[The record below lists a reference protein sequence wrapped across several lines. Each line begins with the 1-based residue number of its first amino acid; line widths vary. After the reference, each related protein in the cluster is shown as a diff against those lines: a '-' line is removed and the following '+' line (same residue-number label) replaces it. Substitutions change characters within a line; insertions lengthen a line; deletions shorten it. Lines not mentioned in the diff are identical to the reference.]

1 MKIDIKR
8 MFSKLPQTNRRLILL
23 VAAGVLAIL
32 LIAAS
37 EFSDNRE
44 KPTSTPSCSQL
55 DSSYERELE
64 KRLEEIIS
72 QIDSVGKVSVMVK
85 TVSGEE
91 NRYAVND
98 TVNYSSD
105 GDKKSESEYVLIKEQ
120 NAQSGMLVKKEYPE
134 IQGVMIVC
142 EGGDSGKVKNEVTNA
157 VCALLGLNANSVSVS
172 KMNAGKEY

>member
-1 MKIDIKR
+1 MKTDIKALI
-8 MFSKLPQTNRRLILL
+8 SKLSKPNRRLVFLL
-23 VAAGVLAIL
+23 AAGALAIL

-44 KPTSTPSCSQL
+44 KTADNSAASQL
-55 DSSYERELE
+55 DSSYETELE

-72 QIDSVGKVSVMVK
+72 QIDSVGRVKIMVK

-105 GDKKSESEYVLIKEQ
+105 GDKKSENEYVIIKEQ
-120 NAQSGMLVKKEYPE
+120 NTQSGMLIKKEYPE

-142 EGGDSGKVKNEVTNA
+142 DGGNIATVKNEVTNA
-157 VCALLGLNANSVSVS
+157 VCSLLGISSNCVSVT
-172 KMNAGKEY
+172 KMKTGKE